1 MKKKKTFIRNLGEI
15 IFLFGILGWGIH
27 SLINIYELF
36 SEAKATNNI
45 MSTILSINVSIKLY
59 AIEISNM
66 LLGISLIVYSY
77 IIEKEKAS

>member
-1 MKKKKTFIRNLGEI
+1 MKKEKTFIRNLGEI

-27 SLINIYELF
+27 SLVNIYELF
-36 SEAKATNNI
+36 SEDKATNI
-45 MSTILSINVSIKLY
+45 MSNILSINVSIKLY
-59 AIEISNM
+59 AIETSNM